1 MIAKIIVYAE
11 DRETAIKKML
21 FALGETV
28 VEGIKTNI
36 SLHKRLLKS
45 DFFTSGDF
53 TINTLN
59 AFIKEN

>member
-1 MIAKIIVYAE
+1 MEK